1 MSLPTLDKT
10 YKTHPMKIGK
20 ASLGGKAKGL
30 KFLDRML
37 SNNPD
42 LHEKFCTVNL
52 LVPKTIVIATDGFDD
67 FLSKNKLQTS
77 LFEEESDEKVAAAFL
92 KGKIPRWIKSKLR
105 TFLNNFHFPL
115 AIRSSSLLEDARFR
129 AFAGLYRT
137 YMLSNDH
144 PDLEKRLEHLI
155 QAVKLIYASTYF
167 KAPKSF
173 GERVG
178 HSYKE
183 EKMAVI
189 VQQVVGDRYGD
200 FFYPTISGVAQ
211 SHNYYPFAQ
220 IKPEEGIATIAMGLG
235 NIVVEG
241 ERALS
246 FSPKYPQKLLH
257 SSVEDILENAQ
268 RYFYCIKLEKKC
280 HPLTI
285 NDKSLLTRREV
296 TDAITEPPMQLLAST
311 YIPEENRIRDTIQC
325 YGHRVLTFA
334 PILKFGHFPLAK
346 ILLKTLQLCQK
357 EMDCPV
363 EMEFSVNL
371 TSRSKKTKPQFAF
384 LQIRPM
390 GARVEQEEIQI
401 SKEEHSK
408 AFCRSSHALGNSV
421 KKDMQDIVYV
431 RPDTFDTRQTIKIAQ
446 EIRQIN
452 SKLLEENRKYVLI
465 GPGRWGSKDR
475 WLGIPVTWQD
485 ISEVGAILETTSD
498 NIRSEPSQGSH
509 FFHNISTIGINY
521 FTFSTRED
529 DFFDWDW
536 LMAQSATKET
546 TFVTHVK
553 LNSPMTL
560 KVDGRKLEG
569 VIYI

>member
-1 MSLPTLDKT
+1 LSFPISDKT
-10 YKTHPMKIGK
+10 YFIKIGK

-30 KFLDRML
+30 KFLNRML
-37 SNNPD
+37 SDNPD
-42 LHEKFCTVNL
+42 LHKKFSAVNL
-52 LVPKTIVIATDGFDD
+52 FVPKTIVIATDGFDD
-67 FLSKNKLQTS
+67 FLSQNKLQTS
-77 LFEEESDEKVAAAFL
+77 LFEEESDQKIAAAFL
-92 KGKIPRWIKSKLR
+92 KGKIPLWIKSKLR
-105 TFLNNFHFPL
+105 TFLSNFHFPI

-137 YMLSNDH
+137 YILSNDH

-173 GERVG
+173 GGRVG
-178 HSYKE
+178 HGYTE

-189 VQQVVGDRYGD
+189 VQQMVGDCYGD

-211 SHNYYPFAQ
+211 SHNYYPFAR

-246 FSPKYPQKLLH
+246 FSPEYPQKLLH
-257 SSVEDILENAQ
+257 SSVEDILDNAQ
-268 RYFYCIKLEKKC
+268 RYFYCIKLEKQC
-280 HPLTI
+280 RPLTI
-285 NDKSLLTRREV
+285 DDKSLLTRREV
-296 TDAITEPPMQLLAST
+296 TDAVTEPPVQLLAST
-311 YIPEENRIRDTIQC
+311 YIPEENRIRDTSQC

-334 PILKFGHFPLAK
+334 PVLKFGHFPLAK
-346 ILLKTLQLCQK
+346 ILSEMLRLCQK

-371 TSRSKKTKPQFAF
+371 TSQSRKIKPQFAF

-390 GARVEQEEIQI
+390 SALVEQEEIRI
-401 SKEEHSK
+401 SKEEYLK
-408 AFCRSSHALGNSV
+408 AFCSSSHALGNSV
-421 KKDMQDIVYV
+421 KKDMRDIVYV
-431 RPDTFDTRQTIKIAQ
+431 RPDTFDAGQTIKIAQ

-452 SKLLEENRKYVLI
+452 ANLLEENRKYVLI

-485 ISEVGAILETTSD
+485 ISEVGAIIETTSD

-521 FTFSTRED
+521 FTVGTKED
-529 DFFDWDW
+529 DFLDWDW
-536 LMAQSATKET
+536 LTAQSADKEKV
-546 TFVTHVK
+546 FVTHVK